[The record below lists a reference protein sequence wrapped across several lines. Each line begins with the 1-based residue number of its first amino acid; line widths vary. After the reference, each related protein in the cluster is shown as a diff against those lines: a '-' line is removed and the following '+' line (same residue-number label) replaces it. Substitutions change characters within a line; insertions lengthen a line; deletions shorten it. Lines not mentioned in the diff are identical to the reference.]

1 MARRW
6 LAVLT
11 AIVPLT
17 QGAAQGQA
25 AVPPTF
31 AFHGRFAPAAS
42 NGAPVSGAGATVY
55 LWENTPEL
63 RTLIA
68 SACNAARANEMAWL
82 AARTELAMPSGDP
95 LDTVAAHDLD
105 LLKAITRH
113 PHATARADANG
124 EFAFLAIPTG
134 DYWIEGETTAGARI
148 VQWWHHV
155 AYIPADF
162 AYARL
167 TPGLTPGRLDVEIG
181 EPELAPIQF
190 CPSAASIGEADE
202 SAGDSV
208 YTRVDVP
215 AQVVGYTRPVFP
227 DILGNQNIS
236 GSVSVSWIVGRNGLV
251 EPGSIRPTGPAPAE
265 FLMAVRDAVER
276 WRFTPALLGGQPV
289 RTRVSNTFH
298 FRIVKME
305 PNIP

>member
-1 MARRW
+1 MRRW
-6 LAVLT
+6 LAIWMT
-11 AIVPLT
+11 IVPVARA
-17 QGAAQGQA
+17 AAQAQA
-25 AVPPTF
+25 EVPPTF
-31 AFHGRFAPAAS
+31 AFHGRLAPASS
-42 NGAPVSGAGATVY
+42 NGAPVTGADATVY

-95 LDTVAAHDLD
+95 LDSVAARDLD
-105 LLKAITRH
+105 LLRAITKH
-113 PHATARADANG
+113 PHATARADTNG
-124 EFAFLAIPTG
+124 EFAFLSIPTG
-134 DYWIEGETTAGARI
+134 DYWVEGETTAGARI

-155 AYIPADF
+155 AYVPADF

-167 TPGLTPGRLDVEIG
+167 TPGLTPGRLDAEIG
-181 EPELAPIQF
+181 APELAPFQF

-202 SAGDSV
+202 SGGDSV

-215 AQVVGYTRPVFP
+215 AEVVGYTRPVFP

-236 GSVSVSWIVGRNGLV
+236 GNVSVSWIVGRNGMV
-251 EPGSIRPTGPAPAE
+251 EPGSIHPSGFAPAE
-265 FLMAVRDAVER
+265 FLMAVRDAVQH
-276 WRFTPALLGGQPV
+276 WRFTPALVAGQPV
-289 RTRVSNTFH
+289 RTRLSNTFH

>member
-1 MARRW
+1 VRRW
-6 LAVLT
+6 IAVLT
-11 AIVPLT
+11 TIVPMV
-17 QGAAQGQA
+17 QAAAQGQA
-25 AVPPTF
+25 AAPPTF
-31 AFHGRFAPAAS
+31 VFHGRLVPASS
-42 NGAPVSGAGATVY
+42 NGAPVSGADATVY

-63 RTLIA
+63 RVLIA
-68 SACNAARANEMAWL
+68 SACSAARANEMAWL
-82 AARTELAMPSGDP
+82 SARTELAMPSGDP
-95 LDTVAAHDLD
+95 LDSVASRDLD
-105 LLKAITRH
+105 LLRAITKR

-134 DYWIEGETTAGARI
+134 DYWVEGETTAGARI

-155 AYIPADF
+155 AYTPADF

-167 TPGLTPGRLDVEIG
+167 TSGLTPGRLDAEIG
-181 EPELAPIQF
+181 TPELAPVQF

-202 SAGDSV
+202 RAGDSV
-208 YTRVDVP
+208 YTRVDVE
-215 AQVVGYTRPVFP
+215 AEVVGYTRPVFP

-236 GSVSVSWIVGRNGLV
+236 GAVSVSWIVGRNGLV

-265 FLMAVRDAVER
+265 FLMAVRDAVQR
-276 WRFTPALLGGQPV
+276 WRFTPALVAGQPV
-289 RTRVSNTFH
+289 RTRLSNTFH